1 MAVKVRLKD
10 GSNNV
15 LHPETDWSVVLSRPS
30 IKLRYY
36 DGSHDTA
43 SDSQLNEVIKA
54 TGTNSEAWDTY
65 SDGTVG
71 IVIGNRYNA
80 LGLYGSGSPHP
91 RTSLTSKNA
100 VSITANANVTIA
112 SPQEVV
118 LTGKNIR
125 VATKDTNNNGVLLAD
140 YPINWTAL
148 NGRPFD
154 EFLNLKNYNGS
165 STAQS
170 SIENAVFG
178 TYYIVTPGSI
188 PTTMYYPAFAIVS
201 QKLVG
206 GALQAERTKG
216 YYLNA
221 SGALTE
227 ITDMEH
233 FSGLLDYRKNNQ

>member
-15 LHPETDWSVVLSRPS
+15 LHPETDWSVVLNKPS
-30 IKLRYY
+30 IKLKYT
-36 DGSHDTA
+36 DGSHG
-43 SDSQLNEVIKA
+43 
-54 TGTNSEAWDTY
+54 TGTDSKIAVVSGQVGNGEAWDTY
-65 SDGTVG
+65 SNRDES
-71 IVIGNRYNA
+71 IVIGNSHNAFGFCGANSKRYSTILQSKHNINIGTTESINMIA
-80 LGLYGSGSPHP
+80 TRNISISSKETGNQSV
-91 RTSLTSKNA
+91 SL
-100 VSITANANVTIA
+100 AN
-112 SPQEVV
+112 
-118 LTGKNIR
+118 
-125 VATKDTNNNGVLLAD
+125 
-140 YPINWTAL
+140 YPIKWTAL

-154 EFLNLKNYNGS
+154 EFLNLKNHNGS
-165 STAQS
+165 STAPS

-188 PTTMYYPAFAIVS
+188 PTTLYYPAFAIVS

-227 ITDMEH
+227 ITNMEH